1 MATAP
6 AIKAVRGSQPNI
18 VYFTINDLESITSG
32 GYTAVKVFTDTSS
45 TGAFATQDGTATLV
59 ANQQGYSYI
68 DTDGTASTYYKL
80 ALWGATPGT
89 SSYSPIVLSGT
100 ESYYCNSVDVRQ
112 ELSAGRT
119 DDSAIGT
126 HDDYI
131 IWTIIDAV
139 TRWIDNYKRVEPGAY
154 LAGTATA
161 TRYFAG
167 SGTKWQEIDPAT
179 TVSVVSVEETDGTYT
194 AWTSDTDYYTWP
206 YNAPSNGEP
215 YRKLEVIR
223 KSGSSKSV
231 FQYGPKRIKVNGIW
245 GISASVPPDVRQ
257 IATALASRVYSAAQ
271 QAYQDASASAELG
284 QMVYAEAQHPMI
296 KAMLDS
302 VFPHTRS
309 GL

>member
-1 MATAP
+1 M
-6 AIKAVRGSQPNI
+6 IKLSVS
-18 VYFTINDLESITSG
+18 VNDIDSVISA
-32 GYTAVKVFTDTSS
+32 GYTQYQVFTDASS
-45 TGAFATQDGTATLV
+45 TGSFATSDGTGTLV
-59 ANQQGYSYI
+59 AQQMGYIYI
-68 DTDGTASTYYKL
+68 DTDGDTSTYYKV
-80 ALWGATPGT
+80 AYYGTSPGT
-89 SSYSPIVLSGT
+89 SSLSTVLQGGT
-100 ESYYCNSVDVRQ
+100 VQYYCQALDVRK

-119 DDSAIGT
+119 DDAAIGT
-126 HDDYI
+126 HDDDVL
-131 IWTIIDAV
+131 WNIIDAV

-179 TVSVVSVEETDGTYT
+179 TVSVVSVEETDSTYT
-194 AWTSDTDYYTWP
+194 AWTADTDYYTWP

-309 GL
+309 GI